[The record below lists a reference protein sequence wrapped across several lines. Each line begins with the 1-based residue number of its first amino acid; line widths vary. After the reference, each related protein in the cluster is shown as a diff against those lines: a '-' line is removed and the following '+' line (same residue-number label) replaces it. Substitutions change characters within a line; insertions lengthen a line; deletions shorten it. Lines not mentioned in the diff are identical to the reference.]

1 MASTLKDVA
10 RLADV
15 SVKTV
20 SNVVNGYPHVSPD
33 VRRRVEAAVTQL
45 GYRPNVFA
53 RTLRT
58 GRTGV
63 LALVLPDSDVP
74 YADDLAREVVRAARS
89 RGYRVVIEQMGPDDE
104 RPAPS
109 LSAAR
114 TMPVDGVLVSAPV
127 APAELVEA
135 LPATGRPV
143 VLVGG
148 EARDG
153 RCDQV
158 SVDVARAAE
167 DATAHLLRAGRRR
180 IAAIGAYP
188 TESAAVP
195 RSRTAGYYRALRE
208 AGVAPVPGHLL
219 PAGHHRRADGYRAAR
234 ALLARP
240 GRPDAIF
247 CYSDPLAIG
256 AMRAAFDAGL
266 RVPGDVAVIGI
277 GDIEEGRYSRPTLST
292 VSVDTGFLAREA
304 VARVTT
310 RIDQPDAAVAMV
322 TAPHTVL
329 PRESTETTMR

>member
-10 RLADV
+10 RLAGV

-20 SNVVNGYPHVSPD
+20 SNVVNDYPHISPAM
-33 VRRRVEAAVTQL
+33 RRRVDAAIAEL
-45 GYRPNVFA
+45 RYRPNVFA

-63 LALVLPDSDVP
+63 LALVVPDADVP
-74 YADDLAREVVRAARS
+74 YGDALAREVVHAAARQ
-89 RGYRVVIEQMGPDDE
+89 GYRVVIEQDATPPLGGD
-104 RPAPS
+104 RNV
-109 LSAAR
+109 
-114 TMPVDGVLVSAPV
+114 PVDGVLLSAPL
-127 APAELVEA
+127 APAELVQA
-135 LPATGRPV
+135 QVAAGRPV

-153 RCDQV
+153 RCDQIT
-158 SVDVARAAE
+158 VDAARAAE

-188 TESAAVP
+188 TASAAVP
-195 RSRTAGYYRALRE
+195 RACTVGYQRALRR
-208 AGVAPVPGHLL
+208 AGLAPVPGHPL
-219 PAGHHRRADGYRAAR
+219 PTSRHRRADGYRAAR

-240 GRPDAIF
+240 DRPDAMF

-266 RVPGDVAVIGI
+266 RVPADVAVIGI

-304 VARVTT
+304 VARVAA
-310 RIDQPDAAVAMV
+310 RIDQPDAAVTEI

-329 PRESTETTMR
+329 PRESTASFG

>member
-10 RLADV
+10 RLAGV

-33 VRRRVEAAVTQL
+33 VRTRVEAAIAQV

-58 GRTGV
+58 GRTGA
-63 LALVLPDSDVP
+63 LALVLPDTDLP
-74 YADDLAREVVRAARS
+74 FADNLAREVVRAAGRQ
-89 RGYRVVIEQMGPDDE
+89 GYRVVIEQARPDD
-104 RPAPS
+104 
-109 LSAAR
+109 SAAGDAR
-114 TMPVDGVLVSAPV
+114 TAPVDGVLVSGPVVPV
-127 APAELVEA
+127 ALVEA
-135 LPATGRPV
+135 LVASNRPV

-148 EARDG
+148 EARVG
-153 RCDQV
+153 QCDQV
-158 SVDVARAAE
+158 GVDVVRAAE

-188 TESAAVP
+188 KESVAAP
-195 RSRTAGYYRALRE
+195 QPCTAGYHRALRG
-208 AGVAPVPGHLL
+208 AGLAPVAGHLL
-219 PAGHHRRADGYRAAR
+219 PAVRHRRADGYRAAR
-234 ALLARP
+234 ALLAQP

-266 RVPGDVAVIGI
+266 RVPADVAVIGI

-304 VARVTT
+304 VARVAA
-310 RIDQPDAAVAMV
+310 RIDQPDTAVAVV
-322 TAPHTVL
+322 TAPHEVL
-329 PRESTETTMR
+329 ARESTRPDR